1 MNTITCITKERPVNR
16 VFAPLEL
23 LQSVFAALNKRNIHR
38 AIDQFADEFVFRDN
52 ALDLEFTDKE
62 RLTKFFQKSLE
73 LFPDTVVE
81 LVSIFECD
89 DHAIAEWKLTTTHTE
104 AFGSLAI
111 DIELPCPVQPLSRQ
125 NTEESSA
132 GRTTTINW
140 HPDARS
146 WEHFRRVDRILRGR
160 RRFDYCRKLT
170 EGAERFSRTLP
181 NS

>member
-104 AFGSLAI
+104 AFGSLGHRNRIALPGSTIVQTKHGRIIRWSDYYDQLASRRTKLGAFSKSGSNTKRPTAI
-111 DIELPCPVQPLSRQ
+111 RLLP
-125 NTEESSA
+125 
-132 GRTTTINW
+132 
-140 HPDARS
+140 
-146 WEHFRRVDRILRGR
+146 
-160 RRFDYCRKLT
+160 
-170 EGAERFSRTLP
+170 
-181 NS
+181 